1 MTGTWRCTYK
11 GRLDPHS
18 TGGHAAASWRS
29 FDYREWTH
37 TSLKRRIRLVNLCNE
52 GHPPV
57 PERGTLYRVLVYDHL
72 GDVIG
77 RRGGTCWT
85 TLVREAK
92 QDFGS
97 PG

>member
-1 MTGTWRCTYK
+1 
-11 GRLDPHS
+11 
-18 TGGHAAASWRS
+18 
-29 FDYREWTH
+29 
-37 TSLKRRIRLVNLCNE
+37 VNLCNE